1 MKLTKF
7 VVFIAAALA
16 SSSGLQASIAF
27 TGATAFNA
35 NADGSTNNGGITS
48 TSGCCQN
55 IAVEPGTFANG
66 ADATALPITLSLG
79 TNVFFL
85 ESQDWTAGFG
95 VATGGLNLF
104 FNGSALPGI
113 SASTTPT
120 FDKTVTPGF
129 QVIGGGLTTTDLTDN
144 NVNSSGS
151 LSFDDG
157 TNTVTLAGLQ
167 WVGGSGA
174 NPYNSSLT
182 VQQVTLSMTADQG
195 NATPEPGS
203 FLLIGGGLGIV
214 GLIRRSRCSR

>member
-1 MKLTKF
+1 MKLTKL
-7 VVFIAAALA
+7 VVFFAAALA
-16 SSSGLQASIAF
+16 SSSGLHASLAF

-55 IAVEPGTFANG
+55 ILVEQGTFASG
-66 ADATALPITLSLG
+66 ADGVALPITLSLG
-79 TNVFFL
+79 TNVFFF
-85 ESQDWTAGFG
+85 ESSDWTAGFG
-95 VATGGLNLF
+95 VTTGGLNLF

-113 SASTTPT
+113 SAFTTAT
-120 FDKTVTPGF
+120 FDQAVTPGF
-129 QVIGGGLTTTDLTDN
+129 QVTGSGLTTTDLADA

-157 TNTVTLAGLQ
+157 TNTVTLTGFQ

-174 NPYNSSLT
+174 NPYDSSLT
-182 VQQVTLSMTADQG
+182 VQQVTLTMTADQG
-195 NATPEPGS
+195 TATPEPGS

-214 GLIRRSRCSR
+214 GLFCRRRSAQ

>member
-1 MKLTKF
+1 MTKF
-7 VVFIAAALA
+7 AVFFAAALA
-16 SSSGLQASIAF
+16 CSSGLHASIAF

-55 IAVEPGTFANG
+55 ILVEEGAFTNAANPV
-66 ADATALPITLSLG
+66 ALPITLALG
-79 TNVFFL
+79 TNVFFF
-85 ESQDWTAGFG
+85 ESSDWTAGFG

-113 SASTTPT
+113 SASTTT
-120 FDKTVTPGF
+120 TLDQSVTPGF
-129 QVIGGGLTTTDLTDN
+129 QVTAGGLTTTDLADA

-157 TNTVTLAGLQ
+157 TNTVTLTGFQ

-195 NATPEPGS
+195 TATPEPGS

-214 GLIRRSRCSR
+214 GLLSRRRFAR